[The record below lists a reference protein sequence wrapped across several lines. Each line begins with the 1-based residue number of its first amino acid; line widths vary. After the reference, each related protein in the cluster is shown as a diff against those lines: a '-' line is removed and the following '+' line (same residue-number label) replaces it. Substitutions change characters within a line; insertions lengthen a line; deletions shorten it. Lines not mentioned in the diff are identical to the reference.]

1 MILETLMADTLT
13 NQERLDRR
21 RDYPEPEFL
30 REGFRPLFMAAGLWA
45 AISVPLWVA
54 VWTGRLPVRGW
65 PLAGLALLW
74 LAGRLAKWLG
84 GHIGS
89 VPVALLDLLYLT
101 GLGLCVANEIV
112 AGRNWKMP
120 RC

>member
-21 RDYPEPEFL
+21 RDYAGPEFL

-54 VWTGRLPVRGW
+54 VWTGGISYAGLFAPAAWHVHEMMFGFIAAAVGGFVLTAIPNWTGRLPVRGW
-65 PLAGLALLW
+65 PLAGLALL
-74 LAGRLAKWLG
+74 
-84 GHIGS
+84 
-89 VPVALLDLLYLT
+89 
-101 GLGLCVANEIV
+101 
-112 AGRNWKMP
+112 
-120 RC
+120 